1 MHLSNKTLQVYSKPI
16 RFVLSLVQA
25 KALGDS
31 QDVVL
36 VADLH
41 GAVPSEVGIYAAH
54 VRNMMETGVLPPLA
68 NPVISARSSDIAILP
83 LPQ

>member
-1 MHLSNKTLQVYSKPI
+1 MHLSNKTLQVYSKRI
-16 RFVLSLVQA
+16 CFALSFVQA

>member
-1 MHLSNKTLQVYSKPI
+1 VHLSNKTLQVYSKPI
-16 RFVLSLVQA
+16 CFALSLVQA